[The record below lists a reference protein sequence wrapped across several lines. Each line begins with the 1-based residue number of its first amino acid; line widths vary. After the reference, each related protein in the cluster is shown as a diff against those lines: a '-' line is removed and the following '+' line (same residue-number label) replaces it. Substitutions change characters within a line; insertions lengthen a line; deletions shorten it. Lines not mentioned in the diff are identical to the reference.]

1 MPVATLVHPWS
12 EQRKS
17 VEKLRE
23 DRHDLPACHS
33 RRPSRAASRSC
44 GLNQPAA
51 RVVDLSTSACEI
63 DQANEA
69 RSRNSRRY
77 GAQLTVGAC
86 RQTRKQDMVFPSL
99 SVPSAGARRHWTR
112 SSSLLRRQPVWLGGG
127 NGGTSWA
134 PTRGARTTT
143 APWLMAGELVPV
155 VSRHRRPQGG
165 QGKAQLQGPVAGDGF
180 AAERRK
186 WAWLSFSVTIGD
198 LLLKDV
204 GTNSLDR
211 WN

>member
-1 MPVATLVHPWS
+1 MTYLHVTLGAHL
-12 EQRKS
+12 ELR
-17 VEKLRE
+17 VEVVV
-23 DRHDLPACHS
+23 S
-33 RRPSRAASRSC
+33 IS
-44 GLNQPAA
+44 QP
-51 RVVDLSTSACEI
+51 RVSSTSACEI

-127 NGGTSWA
+127 NGGTSSTPTRGHGGTSWA

-143 APWLMAGELVPV
+143 APWLIAGDIVPV

-165 QGKAQLQGPVAGDGF
+165 QGNAELPAPATGGGLAV
-180 AAERRK
+180 ERRR
-186 WAWLSFSVTIGD
+186 WAGFGKPCRRSWDEKVL
-198 LLLKDV
+198 
-204 GTNSLDR
+204 
-211 WN
+211 

>member
-1 MPVATLVHPWS
+1 MTYLHVTLGAHL
-12 EQRKS
+12 ELR
-17 VEKLRE
+17 VEVVV
-23 DRHDLPACHS
+23 S
-33 RRPSRAASRSC
+33 IS
-44 GLNQPAA
+44 QP
-51 RVVDLSTSACEI
+51 RVSSTSACEI

-99 SVPSAGARRHWTR
+99 SVPSAGARRNWTR

-127 NGGTSWA
+127 NGGTSSTPTRGHGGTSWA

-165 QGKAQLQGPVAGDGF
+165 QGKAQLEGPVAGDGL
-180 AAERRK
+180 AAARRK
-186 WAWLSFSVTIGD
+186 WAWLSFHCHYRRSIREGCRD
-198 LLLKDV
+198 
-204 GTNSLDR
+204 
-211 WN
+211 